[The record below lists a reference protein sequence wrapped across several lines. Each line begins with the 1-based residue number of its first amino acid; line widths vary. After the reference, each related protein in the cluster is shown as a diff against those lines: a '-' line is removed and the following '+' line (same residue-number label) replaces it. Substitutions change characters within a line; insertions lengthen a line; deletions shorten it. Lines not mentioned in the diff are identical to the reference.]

1 MRKKTLFWNY
11 MNNNSATP
19 QRHLSSLTLGA
30 LGIVYGDIGT
40 SPLYALRECFYG
52 SHAIPVTRENVMG
65 ILSLICSALLV
76 VISIKYVLYVMRADN
91 KGEGGILALTSLVI
105 PRSTLTTKRRQFLF
119 MIGLFGAALFYGD
132 GMITPAIS
140 VLSAVEG
147 LEVATPLFSDYVIPI
162 TIVILCLLFSTQKRG
177 TGKIGAVFGPIILL
191 WFLILALLGL
201 VGIWQQPEI
210 LEALNPLIGIEFLY
224 THHWQGFLT
233 LGAVFL
239 VVTGGEALYADMG
252 HFGRKPIY
260 LGWFWVV
267 LPSLLLNYLG
277 QGAHLLVSPESAKNP
292 FFHLAP
298 SWALYPLV
306 VLSTLAAVIASQ
318 ALISGAFSITRQAVQ
333 LGYLPRFNIQHTSQE
348 EIGQIYVPVINAMLL
363 FSTIWLVLFFQ
374 TSSNL
379 ATAYGIAVTT
389 TMLITT
395 FFTYYV
401 SRAHWGWPLPIAVG
415 ITLFFILI
423 DASFFAANLTKVSH
437 GGWFPLLIAGV
448 ILVLM
453 ATWRRGRE
461 ILAVRM
467 KEQFIP
473 LDRFVESLD
482 HSPPTHVPGLAVFLT
497 GNVNTVPPALVHN
510 LRHNKVLHEQVLLI
524 TIQTQEVPH
533 VPKSEQLEW
542 EAVRPNLLQIS
553 LHYGFMDSPD
563 LPQALTSPL
572 LPVSVRQVSPKEI
585 SYFLGRETLLAT
597 ANPGM
602 AIWREKIFAFLSRN
616 AQSATTFFRIPP
628 NQVVEMGMQ
637 IEI

>member
-1 MRKKTLFWNY
+1 
-11 MNNNSATP
+11 MNTTATTSP
-19 QRHLSSLTLGA
+19 PRYLSSLTLAA

-52 SHAIPVTRENVMG
+52 PHALLVTQENVMG
-65 ILSLICSALLV
+65 ILSLICSALLL

-105 PRSTLTTKRRQFLF
+105 PRATLTTKSRVFLF

-191 WFLILALLGL
+191 WFFVLSALGIWGILENPTILA
-201 VGIWQQPEI
+201 
-210 LEALNPLIGIEFLY
+210 ALNPMWGIKFLY
-224 THHWQGFLT
+224 THQWKGFLT

-252 HFGRKPIY
+252 HFGRRPIY

-267 LPSLLLNYLG
+267 LPALLLNYMG

-292 FFHLAP
+292 FYHLAP

-333 LGYLPRFNIQHTSQE
+333 LGYLPRFTIQHTSQE
-348 EIGQIYVPVINAMLL
+348 EIGQIYVPAVNWMLL
-363 FSTIWLVLFFQ
+363 FSTVWLVLFFQ

-401 SRAHWGWPLPIAVG
+401 SRAHWRWPLPLALVV
-415 ITLFFILI
+415 TLLFLLI

-437 GGWFPLLIAGV
+437 GGWFPLLIAGG

-453 ATWRRGRE
+453 LTWRRGRE
-461 ILAVRM
+461 ILAFRM

-473 LDRFVESLD
+473 LDQFVETLEQN
-482 HSPPTHVPGLAVFLT
+482 PPVRVPGLAVFLS
-497 GNVNTVPPALVHN
+497 GNLNTVPPALVHN
-510 LRHNKVLHEQVLLI
+510 LRHNKVLHEQVLLV
-524 TIQTQEVPH
+524 TIQTLEVPH

-542 EAVRPNLLQIS
+542 KAIRPHLLRITLQ
-553 LHYGFMDSPD
+553 YGFMDSPD
-563 LPQALTSPL
+563 LPLALMSPQLPL
-572 LPVSVRQVSPKEI
+572 LLRSVPPTEI

-597 ANPGM
+597 ENPGM

-616 AQSATTFFRIPP
+616 AQSATTFFHIPP

-637 IEI
+637 IEL

>member
-1 MRKKTLFWNY
+1 
-11 MNNNSATP
+11 MNTTATP
-19 QRHLSSLTLGA
+19 SPPRYLSSLTLAA

-52 SHAIPVTRENVMG
+52 PHALLVTRENVMG
-65 ILSLICSALLV
+65 ILSLICSALLL

-105 PRSTLTTKRRQFLF
+105 PRATLTTKSRVFLF

-191 WFLILALLGL
+191 WFFVLSALGISGIWENPTILA
-201 VGIWQQPEI
+201 
-210 LEALNPLIGIEFLY
+210 ALNPMWGIKFLY
-224 THHWQGFLT
+224 THQWKGFLT

-252 HFGRKPIY
+252 HFGRRPIY

-267 LPSLLLNYLG
+267 LPALLLNYLG

-292 FFHLAP
+292 FYHLAP

-333 LGYLPRFNIQHTSQE
+333 LGYLPRFTIQHTSQE
-348 EIGQIYVPVINAMLL
+348 EIGQIYVPAVNWMLL
-363 FSTIWLVLFFQ
+363 FSTVWLVLSFQ

-401 SRAHWGWPLPIAVG
+401 SRVHWHWPLPLALGV
-415 ITLFFILI
+415 TLLFLLI
-423 DASFFAANLTKVSH
+423 DTCFFAANLTKVSH
-437 GGWFPLLIAGV
+437 GGWFPLLIAGG

-453 ATWRRGRE
+453 LTWRRGRE
-461 ILAVRM
+461 ILAFRM

-473 LDRFVESLD
+473 LDQFVETLEQN
-482 HSPPTHVPGLAVFLT
+482 PPVRVPGLAVFLS
-497 GNVNTVPPALVHN
+497 GNLNTVPPALVHN
-510 LRHNKVLHEQVLLI
+510 LRHNKVLHEQVLLV
-524 TIQTQEVPH
+524 TIQTLEVPH
-533 VPKSEQLEW
+533 VPKAEQLEW
-542 EAVRPNLLQIS
+542 KAIRPHLFRITLQ
-553 LHYGFMDSPD
+553 YGFMDSPD
-563 LPQALTSPL
+563 LPLALMSPQLPL
-572 LPVSVRQVSPKEI
+572 LLRSVPPTEI

-597 ANPGM
+597 ENPGM

-616 AQSATTFFRIPP
+616 AQSATTFFHIPP

-637 IEI
+637 IEL

>member
-1 MRKKTLFWNY
+1 
-11 MNNNSATP
+11 MNTSSAMP
-19 QRHLSSLTLGA
+19 VRRHVSSLTLGA

-52 SHAIPVTRENVMG
+52 AHALPVTRETVMG
-65 ILSLICSALLV
+65 VLSLICSALLL
-76 VISIKYVLYVMRADN
+76 VISVKYVLYVMRADN

-105 PRSTLTTKRRQFLF
+105 PRATLTTPGRKFLF

-147 LEVATPLFSDYVIPI
+147 LEIATPLFSDYVVPI

-191 WFLILALLGL
+191 WFFVLALLGVL
-201 VGIWQQPEI
+201 GICQHPEI
-210 LEALNPLIGIEFLY
+210 LQSLNPMWGIEFLY

-252 HFGRKPIY
+252 HFGRRPIY
-260 LGWFWVV
+260 LGWFWVA
-267 LPSLLLNYLG
+267 LPALLLNYLG
-277 QGAHLLVSPESAKNP
+277 QGAHLLVAPESAKNP
-292 FFHLAP
+292 FYYLAP

-348 EIGQIYVPVINAMLL
+348 EIGQIYAPVVNWMLL
-363 FSTIWLVLFFQ
+363 FCTVWLVLFFQ

-401 SRAHWGWPLPIAVG
+401 SRAHWRWPLPIALGV
-415 ITLFFILI
+415 TSLFLLI
-423 DASFFAANLTKVSH
+423 DASFFAANLSKVTH
-437 GGWFPLLIAGV
+437 GGWFPLLIAGG

-453 ATWRRGRE
+453 TTWRRGRE
-461 ILAVRM
+461 ILALRM
-467 KEQFIP
+467 KEKFMP
-473 LDRFVESLD
+473 LDRFVETLD
-482 HSPPTHVPGLAVFLT
+482 QSPPIRVPGLAVFLT
-497 GNVNTVPPALVHN
+497 GNINTVPPALLHN

-524 TIQTQEVPH
+524 TIQTEEVPH
-533 VPKSEQLEW
+533 VHKAEQLKW
-542 EAVRPNLLQIS
+542 KAIRPNLFQLT
-553 LHYGFMDSPD
+553 LCYGFMDSPD
-563 LPQALTSPL
+563 LPFALTSPQ
-572 LPVSVRQVSPKEI
+572 LPAHLRLVPPTEI

-597 ANPGM
+597 ENPGM

-616 AQSATTFFRIPP
+616 AQSATTFFHIPP

-637 IEI
+637 IEL